1 MICASLSSTL
11 EQISRI
17 LATKQG
23 ARVKI
28 ILLSQNDAILYG
40 KFCLNTLRACG
51 SGSYNI
57 ENLRWKCVPV
67 KTNKA
72 PTTFMRAPGE
82 MAPLFR

>member
-1 MICASLSSTL
+1 MNL
-11 EQISRI
+11 
-17 LATKQG
+17 
-23 ARVKI
+23 

-40 KFCLNTLRACG
+40 TFCLNTLRACG
-51 SGSYNI
+51 SGPYNI

-67 KTNKA
+67 MTNKA